1 MPPPENMATAR
12 ALYNESRRITRR
24 PEEEDLIWELYGG
37 PVQKS
42 FTEETPIDWETAQRA
57 HAQLAQC
64 VRGFGFWRAYDPTCL
79 ERQLATTIQ
88 ATGDANAMA
97 RYARERRVRLLGY
110 GTYERLWQ
118 AFEKAPLLRHVLLEF
133 DQTLVPFQRYLAL
146 TEQAIRRGVIG
157 QKEMDDHVRELL
169 GQFDSMY
176 EVAPYTG
183 RVSGTPPALADQP
196 PLTALLVQ
204 HMAVN
209 LRLACDFAE
218 YRLEYHAQV
227 QRRPAQY
234 ADLADLEVL
243 LASDNAIAQATAIP
257 LWAEQQWDPQ
267 PLMALLRT
275 ARDEPVVDAAI
286 QALASYPRDDVMDFL
301 FRELRLGPFAMQLKL
316 RTVLARSPE
325 VERVRV
331 RAEAL
336 SQSTDSF
343 ERLVGAD
350 LVQQMAAYAP
360 LRAEAQRLAAE
371 TGQEIAIME
380 KGITRDRFTT
390 AFFRFPEQLAWLSDE
405 LQQLLPAPHRTPPVT
420 ITAIGSSYGPEVYS
434 IVMDLDQRFARDPE
448 AWHGVHPLSQLRLI
462 ATDIDPIAVAYAQ
475 RGRFTDHPCHVY
487 SDTKALEIYAQERS
501 LDLTRYF
508 DKPNGDTYVVKP
520 FWRQHIT
527 MALLDITN
535 PEPYLQQYGRP
546 DGLLYNMVDGHLPDT
561 PARLFAATR
570 VAQLP
575 TRFAIVGARYEVT
588 TEVLDAQLDVI
599 QRAEPSTLYRGKTTL
614 RE

>member
-1 MPPPENMATAR
+1 MPPPENIAAAR
-12 ALYNESRRITRR
+12 ALYNDSRRVARR
-24 PEEEDLIWELYGG
+24 PEEADIVWELYGG

-57 HAQLAQC
+57 HAQLTQC

-79 ERQLATTIQ
+79 EQQLATTIQ
-88 ATGDANAMA
+88 ATGDTNAMA
-97 RYARERRVRLLGY
+97 RYARERRIRLLGY
-110 GTYERLWQ
+110 DTYENLWQ
-118 AFEKAPLLRHVLLEF
+118 AFENAPLLRHVLLEF
-133 DQTLVPFQRYLAL
+133 DQTLVPFQRYLTL
-146 TEQAIRRGVIG
+146 TEQAVRRGVIT
-157 QKEMDDHVRELL
+157 QQELEDHLRELL
-169 GQFDSMY
+169 GQFDTMY

-183 RVSGTPPALADQP
+183 RVAGIPPALADQS

-218 YRLEYHAQV
+218 YRLLYQARAE
-227 QRRPAQY
+227 RRPVQHT
-234 ADLADLEVL
+234 DLEAL
-243 LASDNAIAQATAIP
+243 LASDNAIAHVTAIS
-257 LWAEQQWDPQ
+257 LWAQQHWDPQ

-275 ARDEPVVDAAI
+275 ARDEPVVDATI

-336 SQSTDSF
+336 SQSTDPF
-343 ERLVGAD
+343 ERLVGED
-350 LVQQMAAYAP
+350 LVRQMTAYAP
-360 LRAEAQRLAAE
+360 LREEAQRLATA

-380 KGITRDRFTT
+380 EGITRDRFTT
-390 AFFRFPEQLAWLSDE
+390 AFFRFPEQLEWLSAE
-405 LQQLLPAPHRTPPVT
+405 LLQLLPTPHRTPPVT

-434 IVMDLDQRFARDPE
+434 IVMDLDQRFTRDPE

-487 SDTKALEIYAQERS
+487 SDTKALEIYAQERG

-508 DKPNGDTYVVKP
+508 DKPNGETYVVKP
-520 FWRQHIT
+520 FWRRQIT
-527 MALLDITN
+527 TALLDITN
-535 PEPYLQQYGRP
+535 PEPYLQHYGRP
-546 DGLLYNMVDGHLPDT
+546 DGVLYNMVDGHLPDGPT
-561 PARLFAATR
+561 RVMGAMR

-575 TRFAIVGARYEVT
+575 TRFAIVGARHEVT

-599 QRAEPSTLYRGKTTL
+599 QRAEPSTCYRGKATP